1 MSFLQLQREKKSSG
15 RITPSSDTSSVGS
28 ESRQCMVALCDY
40 DPYQSGASGRP
51 SQEQLSFRKGDIM
64 TAYGDMDVNGFY
76 HVDLNGKNLNK
87 S

>member
-1 MSFLQLQREKKSSG
+1 
-15 RITPSSDTSSVGS
+15 
-28 ESRQCMVALCDY
+28 MVALCDH

-64 TAYGDMDVNGFY
+64 TAYDDVDVNGFY
-76 HVDLNGKNLNK
+76 RVDLNGKNLNK